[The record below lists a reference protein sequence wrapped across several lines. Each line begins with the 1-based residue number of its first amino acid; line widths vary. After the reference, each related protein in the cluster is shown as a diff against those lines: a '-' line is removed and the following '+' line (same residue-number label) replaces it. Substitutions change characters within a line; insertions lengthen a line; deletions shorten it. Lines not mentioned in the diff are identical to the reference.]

1 MTYPSRNMSALVCT
15 LLLLG
20 AADRAHAQDLTA
32 PTDPVASP
40 QLNAQNYRPSVDS
53 RQTLWTD
60 DASLGPSGYYQ
71 GRFFLH
77 YANDPLVYLYED
89 GTETKLLSDV
99 LQADAIGA
107 ITLSRLRLAVDV
119 PLYLMAAG
127 ANEEGGGIGDIAL
140 DLKGVFLDPT
150 ETDGLGLGLSARTS
164 LPTAST
170 EASLGLPGVGWEI
183 AAIASQRFGKTTLL
197 ANLGTRGTPEVEAAD
212 LIWNDQFTYRLGL
225 GYALESDASSGLS
238 ADIAGAFTYGSP
250 LSEGPGVPLEYL
262 LGGWTHLTETLVLR
276 GGVGS
281 GLTVGIGSPDLR
293 MVAALSY
300 EPPTERDRDLDGIA
314 NRDDACPD
322 DPEDLDGYR
331 DVDGCPDP
339 STTVHITV
347 QDHRNDFVYGAHT
360 VVQTESGAQSG
371 GAEFE
376 LGLHQG
382 TYDIVV
388 DAERYKHLEATVS
401 VPAPSE
407 LPYLVLLT
415 MEPLFGMLQV
425 EVTDPEGTPID
436 AILVVDRNK
445 PVRLT
450 GGMGEVDVDTGDHL
464 VFVRSNGYKPKELE
478 ARVDQGQLTKLSVV
492 LEPAKARVT
501 REKIEILEKVYF
513 DTNKASIRPESFDL
527 LDDVTEI
534 LKSNPDIRRI
544 HVEGHT
550 DSRGSASYNKKL
562 SDRRAK
568 AVRQYLVDRG
578 ISPSRVDATGFGEER
593 PVDEREVAEAWD
605 QNRRVEFVITERDEP
620 E

>member
-1 MTYPSRNMSALVCT
+1 MTYQSRSMPALTCI

-20 AADRAHAQDLTA
+20 AADHAHAQDLGE
-32 PTDPVASP
+32 TDPVVSP
-40 QLNAQNYRPSVDS
+40 ALNAQNYRPPVDS

-60 DASLGPSGYYQ
+60 DASLGPNGYFQ

-77 YANDPLVYLYED
+77 YANDPLVYHYED
-89 GTETKLLSDV
+89 GSETKLLSDV
-99 LQADAIGA
+99 LQADAVGA
-107 ITLSRLRLAVDV
+107 ITLSRLRLAVDL
-119 PLYLMAAG
+119 PLYMMAAG
-127 ANEEGGGIGDIAL
+127 VNEEGGGIGDIAL
-140 DLKGVFLDPT
+140 DIKGVFIDPA
-150 ETDGLGLGLSARTS
+150 ETDGAGLALSARTT

-170 EASLGLPGVGWEI
+170 AASLGLPGVGWEL

-197 ANLGTRGTPEVEAAD
+197 ANLGTRGTPEIEAAD
-212 LIWNDQFTYRLGL
+212 LIWNDQFIYRLGL
-225 GYALESDASSGLS
+225 GYALASDASTGLS

-262 LGGWTHLTETLVLR
+262 LGGWTRLNESLVIR

-293 MVAALSY
+293 MVAALAY
-300 EPPTERDRDLDGIA
+300 EPPTERDRDLDGIV

-347 QDHRNDFVYGAHT
+347 EDHRGDFVYGAHT
-360 VVQTESGAQSG
+360 VVATESGAQSG
-371 GAEFE
+371 GADFE

-382 TYDIVV
+382 TYDIEV
-388 DAERYKHLEATVS
+388 DAERYQHLEATVS
-401 VPAPSE
+401 VPAPSNM
-407 LPYLVLLT
+407 PYVVLLT
-415 MEPLFGMLQV
+415 MEPLFGMIRV
-425 EVTDPEGTPID
+425 EVTNPDGTPID
-436 AILVVDRNK
+436 AMLVVDRDK
-445 PVRLT
+445 PVALRDGL
-450 GGMGEVDVDTGDHL
+450 GEVDVDAGDHL
-464 VFVRSNGYKPKELE
+464 VFVTSNGYKPQRLD
-478 ARVDQGQLTKLSVV
+478 ARVNQGQFTELSVV

-513 DTNKASIRPESFDL
+513 DTNKASIRPESFEL
-527 LDDVTEI
+527 LDDVADI
-534 LKSNPDIRRI
+534 LESNPDIRRI

-562 SDRRAK
+562 SDKRAK
-568 AVRQYLVDRG
+568 AVRQYLIDRK
-578 ISPSRVDATGFGEER
+578 ITPDRIDATGYGEER
-593 PVDEREVAEAWD
+593 PVDDRNVSEAWD
-605 QNRRVEFVITERDEP
+605 QNRRVEFVITERAEP